1 MQSSKNHLDQREV
14 CTPYLLSAQ
23 LIPKPRSV
31 VSTVTM
37 KLSFTTLDAFTT
49 TRYAGNPV
57 AVIQVPASEK
67 ASLSQTQKQA
77 IAVEFNLSEIVF
89 LHLPAPGSSYEEVN
103 IDIFTSM
110 AEVPFAGHPTI
121 GSSHYLLHTLGK
133 DTKAVITK
141 AGRIPIAVDP
151 QTKHVKA
158 VIPQEFHVHKKTYTS
173 ELNDLENPLT
183 SIVKGMSFIFALL
196 PDLETLAKASQNLNG
211 QTYDASPLDEGWQE
225 GLIGTMYLVPRG
237 VDGFGRMM
245 YRTRMFGTREDPGT
259 GSASSALGCWLAL
272 REGKYK
278 GKGPFRYAFTQGVE
292 MGKRND
298 ISVEVTRDEAGT
310 GIESVVLSG
319 PAVEVMEGTLE
330 V

>member
-1 MQSSKNHLDQREV
+1 
-14 CTPYLLSAQ
+14 
-23 LIPKPRSV
+23 
-31 VSTVTM
+31 M
-37 KLSFTTLDAFTT
+37 KLSFTTVDAFTT

-57 AVIQVPASEK
+57 AIVQVPASER

-77 IAVEFNLSEIVF
+77 ISKEFNLSETVF
-89 LHLPAPGSSYEEVN
+89 LHLPPPGASYEEVN

-121 GSSHYLLHTLGK
+121 GSSHYLLNTLGK

-158 VIPQEFHVHKKTYTS
+158 VIPQKFHIHQKTYTS
-173 ELNDLENPLT
+173 ELNGLENPLA
-183 SIVKGMSFIFALL
+183 SIVKGMSFILTVL
-196 PDLETLAKASQNLNG
+196 PDLETLATASQNING
-211 QTYDASPLDEGWQE
+211 DTYDASPLDDDWQV
-225 GLIGTMYLVPRG
+225 GLIATMYLVAQG
-237 VDGFGRMM
+237 VDELGRKK

-272 REGKYK
+272 QEGKEK

-298 ISVEVTRDEAGT
+298 ISVEVTRDEDGT
-310 GIESVVLSG
+310 GIEEVVLSG
-319 PAVEVMEGTLE
+319 PAVEVMEGSLE

>member
-1 MQSSKNHLDQREV
+1 
-14 CTPYLLSAQ
+14 
-23 LIPKPRSV
+23 
-31 VSTVTM
+31 M

-57 AVIQVPASEK
+57 AIVQVPASEK
-67 ASLSQTQKQA
+67 PSLTQTQKQA
-77 IAVEFNLSEIVF
+77 IAKEFNLSEIVF
-89 LHLPAPGSSYEEVN
+89 LHLPALTSSYDEVN
-103 IDIFTSM
+103 IDIFTSI

-141 AGRIPIAVDP
+141 AGRIPIAIDP
-151 QTKHVKA
+151 QTQHVMA
-158 VIPQEFHVHKKTYTS
+158 EIPQAFHVHRKTYSS
-173 ELNDLENPLT
+173 ELNKLQNPVA
-183 SIVKGMSFIFALL
+183 SIVKGMSFILTLL
-196 PDLETLAKASQNLNG
+196 SNLESLAKANQNLNVN
-211 QTYDASPLDEGWQE
+211 TYDPSPLDDGWQK
-225 GLIGTMYLVPRG
+225 GLIGTLYLVAQG
-237 VDGFGRMM
+237 VDGFGRKKF
-245 YRTRMFGTREDPGT
+245 RTRMFGSREDPGT

-272 REGKYK
+272 QEEKGA

-292 MGKRND
+292 MGKTND

-310 GIESVVLSG
+310 GIKKVVLSG

>member
-1 MQSSKNHLDQREV
+1 
-14 CTPYLLSAQ
+14 
-23 LIPKPRSV
+23 
-31 VSTVTM
+31 M

-57 AVIQVPASEK
+57 AIIQVPASEK

-77 IAVEFNLSEIVF
+77 IAKEFNLSEIVF
-89 LHLPAPGSSYEEVN
+89 LHLPAPGATYEEVN

-151 QTKHVKA
+151 QTKQVKA
-158 VIPQEFHVHKKTYTS
+158 VIPQKFHVHKKTYTC
-173 ELNDLENPLT
+173 ELNNLDNPLA
-183 SIVKGMSFIFALL
+183 SIVKGMSFILTIL
-196 PDLETLAKASQNLNG
+196 PDLECLAKANENLNG
-211 QTYDASPLDEGWQE
+211 YTFDAAPLDDGWQV
-225 GLIGTMYLVPRG
+225 GLIGTMYIVAQG
-237 VDGFGRMM
+237 VDEFGRKR

-272 REGKYK
+272 QEEK
-278 GKGPFRYAFTQGVE
+278 GSRKGPFRYAFTQGVE

-310 GIESVVLSG
+310 GIEKVVLSG